1 MKKNFIVVS
10 AIALLVVAG
19 IFGGVYLMSG
29 GADNANETEY
39 SADGQPL
46 DSMQEEPE
54 IEMTTLPTVNELETV
69 DVTVGDGAEA
79 VAGKSV
85 SVLYRGEL
93 MDGTVFDSAEDA
105 ASPFIF
111 NLGAGEVIEGWDS
124 GVEGMKVG
132 GVRKLTIPG
141 DMAYGPSGVPGVIP
155 GNATLVFEVT
165 LLDVK

>member
-29 GADNANETEY
+29 GADNASETEY

-85 SVLYRGEL
+85 SVLYKGEL

-105 ASPFIF
+105 ASPFVF
-111 NLGAGEVIEGWDS
+111 NLGAGEVIPGWDS